1 MRAAKNGGLTIL
13 IATVLCREGKLHRA
27 EQAIG
32 AEVTLYLRS
41 RQSVFD
47 QVASKALSTGWLHAW
62 SVLLPQTS
70 LTRRPCPAS
79 ISSQSTATWPCAVL
93 RAPYLAAFVANSWI
107 RSPNGVAASLDR
119 VTAGPF
125 RRTRGPAAVRYGSSC
140 SRATPSRSAPI
151 HSPLIN

>member
-13 IATVLCREGKLHRA
+13 FATVLCREGKLHRA

-62 SVLLPQTS
+62 SVLLP
-70 LTRRPCPAS
+70 PN
-79 ISSQSTATWPCAVL
+79 QSHA
-93 RAPYLAAFVANSWI
+93 APLPSVDQL
-107 RSPNGVAASLDR
+107 PVDCDL
-119 VTAGPF
+119 
-125 RRTRGPAAVRYGSSC
+125 AVRGAESTVLGGIC
-140 SRATPSRSAPI
+140 RQLVDQKPKRRSRLARQGDRWAF
-151 HSPLIN
+151 